1 MTVEKNGVLYEITEK
16 TKAWTLVA
24 KVGGVPVVY
33 TVSKADC
40 PTADEL
46 KAFVAEC
53 SEI

>member
-1 MTVEKNGVLYEITEK
+1 MTVEKNGILYEVKENKSTWK
-16 TKAWTLVA
+16 LVNE
-24 KVGGVPVVY
+24 GDGVTIKY
-33 TVSKADC
+33 TISKADC